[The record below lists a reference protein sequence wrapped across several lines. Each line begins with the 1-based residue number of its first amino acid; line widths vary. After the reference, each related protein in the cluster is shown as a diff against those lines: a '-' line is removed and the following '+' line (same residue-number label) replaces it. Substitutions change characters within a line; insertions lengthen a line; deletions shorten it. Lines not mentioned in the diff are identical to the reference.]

1 MVTRTVVRDEPDRK
15 EVDIAGDDGL
25 VEHVVYVRDLDGWW
39 MRFGQCPK
47 CGDVNAC
54 ACDRSGEGN

>member
-1 MVTRTVVRDEPDRK
+1 MKGVIIVTDEPERK
-15 EVDIAGDDGL
+15 EVDMTGDDGL
-25 VEHVVYVRDLDGWW
+25 VERVVYVKNPDGSW

-54 ACDRSGEGN
+54 VCDRTGDET